1 MKGRLLSDFFADRK
15 AAVAP
20 MYALSLFGLI
30 TIAGVGWDY
39 SRMMTMDSEL
49 QNAADQAALAAAT
62 QLTGTEGAMARARD
76 AANNYLAS
84 SASNFVNITKLANDG
99 NGEEIT
105 LLSFSF
111 YESYDHATDTFGPE
125 VTSDDDAEDALYVRV
140 IVNGRESFF
149 SMTAITGV
157 LSSGLIEADAVATLE
172 SALCESPKMFVC
184 APSRDFPQPG
194 DKGKGLL
201 LRQLPNATDEL
212 APGNFGF
219 LDVDGGIKGNNDA
232 GNPNRELGKNGVV
245 NSCIASKG
253 IDSEPGF
260 VATETNA
267 LNTRFDIYNPPGMP
281 GCNATTGDFCP
292 SQNTVT
298 RFAYE
303 ITLNASVNPATAT
316 CPASPPNNASFVSL
330 QEALEQIDNQGGV
343 RNNSNPGYQRDNCL
357 LTNACDAIGDG
368 DWSGNDYMAVNHPT
382 ESLLSVSDG
391 TRHGVY
397 EWEKANAATRLTP
410 RRIGYTPDTGGSNK
424 AKLYCSYPQPVNEA
438 PLVPSATQKDR
449 RNMLVAVVDCTDL
462 NGREKLD
469 VLRFADLFLV
479 DASRSTGP
487 NAGEIMTEVIGPGS
501 LPGGGSGFQAV
512 GRKKPVLV
520 R

>member
-1 MKGRLLSDFFADRK
+1 MKGRLLPDFIADRT

-76 AANNYLAS
+76 AATNYLAS
-84 SASNFVNITKLANDG
+84 SDSAYVNQTKLANDG
-99 NGEEIT
+99 NGQDIT
-105 LLSFSF
+105 GLSFFF
-111 YESYDHATDTFGPE
+111 YESYDHATDTFGPQ
-125 VTSDDDAEDALYVRV
+125 VTNDDDAEDALYVRV

-184 APSRDFPQPG
+184 APTRDFPQPG

-201 LRQLPNATDEL
+201 LRQLPNATDAM

-219 LDVDGGIKGNNDA
+219 LDVDGGIKSDRDT

-298 RFAYE
+298 RYAYE
-303 ITLNASVNPATAT
+303 IALNPGQNPATAT
-316 CPASPPNNASFVSL
+316 CPASPPNAAKFVSL
-330 QEALEQIDNQGGV
+330 DEALAEIDSAGGT
-343 RNNSNPGYQRDNCL
+343 RANSNPGYQRDNCM
-357 LTNACDAIGDG
+357 LTGACNAVGDG
-368 DWSGNDYMAVNHPT
+368 DWSGDAYMTTNHGV
-382 ESLLSVSDG
+382 SLLSVTDG

-397 EWEKANAATRLTP
+397 EWEKADAANRLTP
-410 RRIGYTPDTGGSNK
+410 RRVGYTPATGK
-424 AKLYCSYPQPVNEA
+424 PAKGKLFCSYPEPVNEA
-438 PLVPSATQKDR
+438 PLVPSSTQKDR
-449 RNMLVAVVDCTDL
+449 RVMLVAVVDCTDL

-479 DASRSTGP
+479 NASRSSGP